1 MKKYI
6 NKCLFTAA
14 IVAVLT
20 LPVMGASTDD
30 ISSPLKLSVHEPAI
44 YSPQVME
51 LMHNSVHQSY
61 PFQGSRLWFPY
72 LYLLQFFGFSSA
84 QCRQLCGKRLDAE
97 CRWNDISASKRN
109 TGWLWVLYGKS
120 RPTIRLHGFP
130 KNVGKEYVWH
140 KRYETGSGTKSI

>member
-51 LMHNSVHQSY
+51 LM
-61 PFQGSRLWFPY
+61 R
-72 LYLLQFFGFSSA
+72 
-84 QCRQLCGKRLDAE
+84 
-97 CRWNDISASKRN
+97 
-109 TGWLWVLYGKS
+109 
-120 RPTIRLHGFP
+120 
-130 KNVGKEYVWH
+130 
-140 KRYETGSGTKSI
+140 

>member
-51 LMHNSVHQSY
+51 LMRYDNHTT
-61 PFQGSRLWFPY
+61 
-72 LYLLQFFGFSSA
+72 
-84 QCRQLCGKRLDAE
+84 LDL
-97 CRWNDISASKRN
+97 N
-109 TGWLWVLYGKS
+109 TGCITPSINLIHFKDQDFDFPISISYNSSGFRPRNADNYVGRDWMLNAGGMIYRQVNGIPDDFESYMENPDQLYAY
-120 RPTIRLHGFP
+120 TGFLKMLC
-130 KNVGKEYVWH
+130 KN
-140 KRYETGSGTKSI
+140 S